1 MMALCPNEIKT
12 HQIVVFQIAL
22 EVRKHRR
29 NISAI
34 SISFSA
40 IEKSLENHSKPLEVA
55 GRFSEIPLMTRQK
68 SPAFETKKVGRYT
81 TFLLMKNMDPSERR

>member
-12 HQIVVFQIAL
+12 HQNCRLSNSFGGEETSSEHL
-22 EVRKHRR
+22 WT
-29 NISAI
+29 
-34 SISFSA
+34 FSA

-55 GRFSEIPLMTRQK
+55 GRFSEIPFMTRQK

-81 TFLLMKNMDPSERR
+81 TFLLMKNMDPSERQ